1 MKKKHCSVI
10 LLLLSVLL
18 LAELTGCGN
27 KAESTNSASVPSY
40 SSGDTASLPEKEVEE
55 KNEMAEEP
63 ESNDTSLEKEP
74 ASQEKE
80 NATSLWNEF
89 LTSGN
94 YSSYIGDQST
104 ASLEYVITDL
114 NADGVPELLIQSTTD
129 APFMTTWT
137 FVLNNAD
144 TVLANEMYGY
154 GSFRYSPSQNAVIGS
169 PECRPFQGT
178 GWSPFYQLEGTELK
192 YKFQVGEDE
201 GQSYYSDDSG
211 YKNISD
217 DERASYYA
225 DAVDFDWIKLS
236 SSDQT
241 DSNNTADTD
250 TRLELSDYLD
260 DFNTFRTK
268 FGGTASDETG
278 DHENWILLDGMQYG
292 NYFDSNSVDSI
303 TIIGSEY
310 SIFGIFVDQSLNEA
324 DALLSESGWVADDN
338 ASGTVNY
345 VKSGMNLTLHYNNSL
360 VTDLSFWRNM

>member
-1 MKKKHCSVI
+1 MKKKHCSVM

-18 LAELTGCGN
+18 LAGLTGCGN
-27 KAESTNSASVPSY
+27 KEESTNSASVPSY
-40 SSGDTASLPEKEVEE
+40 SSGDTASLPAKEVEE
-55 KNEMAEEP
+55 KNETAGEP

-74 ASQEKE
+74 APQKKE
-80 NATSLWNEF
+80 DATSLWNEF

-114 NADGVPELLIQSTTD
+114 NADVIPELLIQSTTE

-137 FVLNNAD
+137 FVLNN
-144 TVLANEMYGY
+144 TNIVLANEMYGY

-192 YKFQVGEDE
+192 YKFQVGED

-225 DAVDFDWIKLS
+225 DAVDFDWSKIS
-236 SSDQT
+236 SSEYNGVKQEDERAN
-241 DSNNTADTD
+241 SNTYYSGSVTLTGIVDYKTFEHPNNGSEITVSVL
-250 TRLELSDYLD
+250 RLDEPVDLFITS
-260 DFNTFRTK
+260 
-268 FGGTASDETG
+268 ETG
-278 DHENWILLDGMQYG
+278 DVIEHQGVDEIQLKKSNGENITLSKNDTTKVQVTGELAESPPTAYYLAEYVVW
-292 NYFDSNSVDSI
+292 VD
-303 TIIGSEY
+303 TIDFLY
-310 SIFGIFVDQSLNEA
+310 
-324 DALLSESGWVADDN
+324 
-338 ASGTVNY
+338 
-345 VKSGMNLTLHYNNSL
+345 
-360 VTDLSFWRNM
+360 